1 MLFTNVS
8 ANTSE
13 LHIFQDNV
21 LDFCAIICL
30 QQYGRGPALGGC
42 RMLSYASI
50 DAAAQEATRLAKAM
64 SYKAALSELPHDG
77 GKAVIMCSAKNI
89 DRHAVLKRFAE
100 CVNSLNGKYIT
111 TIDSGTSQADM
122 SILKNHT
129 AFVTGYLADDN
140 TENNPSISTAL
151 GVFKGMQAAVKLTYG
166 HDDLVG
172 LPIAIQ
178 GVGNVGYHLAKLLY
192 QAGAELTICDTQQSR
207 AAQCAEE
214 CAATVVAPSAIYAVP
229 CAIFSP
235 CALGQTLNPVTLPQ
249 LKAKIIAGAANDQ
262 LSSPDQA
269 KALAERDILY
279 IPDYV
284 INAGGLIH
292 LSLQQQN
299 KNEQYITQE
308 VARIAQRIVTLAE
321 QAASQQ
327 KTLFV
332 MAERM
337 AEAILMANSEAA
349 GKK

>member
-1 MLFTNVS
+1 MLSNLS

-13 LHIFQDNV
+13 LHIFQDKS

-42 RMLSYASI
+42 RMLSYASM
-50 DAAAQEATRLAKAM
+50 DVAVQEAIRLAKAM

-77 GKAVIMCSAKNI
+77 GKAVIMRSANNI

-122 SILKNHT
+122 STLKKHT
-129 AFVTGYLADDN
+129 SFVTGYLAGDN
-140 TENNPSISTAL
+140 TENDPSISTAL
-151 GVFKGMQAAVKLTYG
+151 GIFKGMQAAVKLTYG
-166 HDDLVG
+166 HDNLAE

-192 QAGAELTICDTQQSR
+192 QAGAQLTICDINQSR
-207 AAQCAEE
+207 ALQCAAE

-229 CAIFSP
+229 CVIFSP
-235 CALGQTLNPVTLPQ
+235 CALGQILNSLTVPQ
-249 LKAKIIAGAANDQ
+249 LKARIIAGAANDQ

-269 KALAERDILY
+269 DALAARGILY
-279 IPDYV
+279 VPDYL

-292 LSLQQQN
+292 LSLQQ
-299 KNEQYITQE
+299 KTPQYIPRE
-308 VARIAQRIVTLAE
+308 IARIAQRIFTLAE
-321 QAASQQ
+321 EAKLQQ
-327 KTLFV
+327 KTLF
-332 MAERM
+332 AM
-337 AEAILMANSEAA
+337 AEAMAEVRLSANSKTNCE
-349 GKK
+349 K